1 MEWEQYCGS
10 YSPTYFL
17 IRAFRLENFPTYDAN
32 QKILVNLQHRAR
44 DSSENLNLKFF
55 IYFEIIVKQLDIDF
69 HMEFDG
75 CQINRK
81 IV

>member
-32 QKILVNLQHRAR
+32 QKILVNLQQRAR
-44 DSSENLNLKFF
+44 DSSENLNQRFST
-55 IYFEIIVKQLDIDF
+55 YFEILVIKLDNDF
-69 HMEFDG
+69 HLEFDE
-75 CQINRK
+75 CQIKHK